1 VAFRLRFTD
10 QASADLANLEADASA
25 AKRLKAV
32 RKTLGWLERNPR
44 HPSLHTHSYSQ
55 LAGSKG
61 EKVYEAYAEN
71 RTPAAFRIFWCY
83 GPNSGEIT
91 IIAITAH
98 P

>member
-1 VAFRLRFTD
+1 LVFRLRFTD
-10 QASADLANLEADASA
+10 QASDDLANLEADASA

-55 LAGSKG
+55 LAGPKG

-71 RTPAAFRIFWCY
+71 RTPAAFRVFWCY
-83 GPNSGEIT
+83 GPNGGEIT

>member
-1 VAFRLRFTD
+1 MPFKLRFTR
-10 QASADLANLEADASA
+10 QADLSLSSLESDASA

-32 RKTLGWLERNPR
+32 RKTLGWLERDPR
-44 HPSLHTHSYSQ
+44 HQSLHTHAYSR
-55 LAGSKG
+55 LAGPKG

-71 RTPAAFRIFWCY
+71 RMPAAFRVFWCY

-91 IIAITAH
+91 LVAITPH

>member
-1 VAFRLRFTD
+1 VALKLRFAG
-10 QASADLANLEADASA
+10 QAAAGLADLESDASA

-44 HPSLHTHSYSQ
+44 HPSLHTHPYSQ
-55 LAGSKG
+55 LAGPKG

-83 GPNSGEIT
+83 GPNSAEIT
-91 IIAITAH
+91 IIAITPH

>member
-1 VAFRLRFTD
+1 MAYHLRYTL
-10 QASADLANLEADASA
+10 QADADLSDLQKDPSAS
-25 AKRLKAV
+25 KRLKAV
-32 RKTLGWLERNPR
+32 RKALGWLERNPR

-55 LAGSKG
+55 LSGPKG

-83 GPNSGEIT
+83 GPGNSEIT
-91 IIAITAH
+91 ILAITPH

>member
-1 VAFRLRFTD
+1 MAFRLRFTD
-10 QASADLANLEADASA
+10 QASADLANLESDGSA

-44 HPSLHTHSYSQ
+44 NPSLHTHSYSQ
-55 LAGSKG
+55 LVGPKG

-71 RTPAAFRIFWCY
+71 RTPAAFRVFWCY
-83 GPNSGEIT
+83 GPNGSEIT
-91 IIAITAH
+91 IIAITPH

>member
-1 VAFRLRFTD
+1 MAFKLRFTN
-10 QASADLANLEADASA
+10 QAKADLADLEIDASA

-44 HPSLHTHSYSQ
+44 HPSLHTHAYSE
-55 LAGSKG
+55 LSGPNG

-91 IIAITAH
+91 IVAITAH